1 MIEIKNN
8 RVLDW
13 VKECADLTNQKE
25 IVWIDG
31 SEEQLEHQKRGLRY
45 RRND

>member
-13 VKECADLTNQKE
+13 VKECADLTNPKE
-25 IVWIDG
+25 IVLVD
-31 SEEQLEHQKRGLRY
+31 
-45 RRND
+45 RRFGRTA